1 MILISGYLIS
11 FICSSFFY
19 ANMPSL
25 FSSGEYILADS
36 GYASL
41 KHIVPTFKRSHL
53 SPLTSAQNH
62 FNNALAKLRVAL
74 DHCNSMLKGRFGSL
88 KELRLVILDEES
100 AAYVCAWIAA
110 CVVIQN
116 FLIVLRLAEDLGFDD
131 LHLEI
136 EEDLLSESAERSADM
151 DSGRAQWRA
160 SLFEVFVL
168 EKGYST

>member
-1 MILISGYLIS
+1 MIS
-11 FICSSFFY
+11 
-19 ANMPSL
+19 
-25 FSSGEYILADS
+25 
-36 GYASL
+36 
-41 KHIVPTFKRSHL
+41 
-53 SPLTSAQNH
+53 
-62 FNNALAKLRVAL
+62 
-74 DHCNSMLKGRFGSL
+74 
-88 KELRLVILDEES
+88 DEES